1 MENIFAFMHSEWTD
15 LCILDNNIIERKNI
29 DSEQGTYHI
38 LNNELIINWDKWKGD
53 DIFILFND
61 CYYHKIF
68 YNKYILNNN
77 LTDIKIYY
85 ENYNYDLYLN
95 LDNNNIFKKFD
106 ITNILTYSKNNNIF
120 TIKWSE
126 SIEEIFININ
136 EKYYNDKYIIKLLET
151 DNLNNNIDNFLKIN
165 NFNISKNI
173 HKESKKIEKFKK
185 INNNLYFKSYN
196 NSINLKLNSSDKYN
210 ISDKLNICDKSNK
223 SNNSINNNFNNK
235 VNYKLIDLEIDYNNL
250 KEKVESLLFENKL
263 TNKNYLNKN
272 NINNYLNNI
281 SKNKDIFYDFFN
293 LELNFEI
300 PIKKNKRVLTLVEWA
315 YPPFGGGENW
325 ILNFN
330 KILYNNNY
338 DNFIICFADMFKNI
352 SFTETK
358 LINLDY
364 VKIIQMPKDIINIIK
379 VIKVINP
386 DIINHQGVYREYF
399 MKISNVLEIPF
410 LTGFCFWQNIVKF
423 NMDNINVNM
432 INNNGLERTDEFR
445 DILKNSYTYSS
456 SDFVNDIIDKL
467 YNEKLDVIETISLKE
482 DFYINNSNNENNQNK
497 IYVTLINCHYN
508 KGGYLIEELCNNL
521 NINIPLQL
529 VYTEN
534 DPIINLDFL
543 TSLINK
549 RNQKNNINKLIKE
562 KVDVKL
568 IYNKTKII
576 IIPSI
581 CDETFCRVGYEAMIN
596 KIPIISSSNGNL
608 KYLLKDY
615 ALFIDNNN
623 IEKWRNEIEK
633 LYFND
638 IELNKF
644 KLKNISILN
653 EEYIEKKILNSIN
666 NINESK
672 YKLSDK
678 NVGLIIPWADQGL
691 GIQGREYYISIKNIG
706 YNPYVLSFKPYHA
719 THENIRLQTD
729 KTEWDYEN
737 ILYSHNYREDLT
749 YDEIIDFVY
758 KYNIKKII
766 IIEATYIHIFRIAMF
781 LKLLNVKVYLAIN
794 LECTRLEELDY
805 HYIFDKIITNN
816 LNSFK
821 IMSHIFNNKIFNLGF
836 HLNHKYFQNVN
847 KNKIN
852 NNINKI
858 NKKEKLKFF
867 CTGGFNA
874 ISRKN
879 IDLIVLTFYNIFKEN
894 IFLNWELNVY
904 IQGVQ
909 IPEGIN
915 KYRCDNIK
923 YHVNN
928 LSYKLIIDKYF
939 ENDIFIHMGSH
950 EGLGIGFYE
959 SIYCGTPILTMDW
972 IPNSE
977 IIINNKNGWLTNCS
991 YSDIYDNDNSLL
1003 NKGIINE
1010 KILKKKIIEII
1021 ENKDNTINIIN
1032 NSILKVDKISK
1043 RNKSLFENNFLKF
1056 LSE

>member
-1 MENIFAFMHSEWTD
+1 MENIFIFMHSEWAD
-15 LCILDNNIIERKNI
+15 LCILDNNTIQRKNI
-29 DSEQGTYHI
+29 DNEKGTYHI
-38 LNNELIINWDKWKGD
+38 LNNEFIINWDKWEGD

-68 YNKYILNNN
+68 YNKYILNKILISN
-77 LTDIKIYY
+77 TIYY
-85 ENYNYDLYLN
+85 DNCNYDLYIN
-95 LDNNNIFKKFD
+95 LDNNYLFKKFD
-106 ITNILTYSKNNNIF
+106 IINIANYSKNNNIL
-120 TIKWSE
+120 TIKWNE
-126 SIEEIFININ
+126 SIEETFININ
-136 EKYYNDKYIIKLLET
+136 EKFYNNKYIIKLLEI
-151 DNLNNNIDNFLKIN
+151 DNFNNNNIDNFLKIN
-165 NFNISKNI
+165 NFTISNNIF
-173 HKESKKIEKFKK
+173 KESKKIEKFKK

-196 NSINLKLNSSDKYN
+196 DSINLTLNNSDN
-210 ISDKLNICDKSNK
+210 SNK
-223 SNNSINNNFNNK
+223 INNFNINDNFSNNF
-235 VNYKLIDLEIDYNNL
+235 NYKLIDLEIDYNNL

-272 NINNYLNNI
+272 NINKYLNNI
-281 SKNKDIFYDFFN
+281 SKNKDIFNDFFN

-338 DNFIICFADMFKNI
+338 DNFIICFSDMFKNI

-364 VKIIQMPKDIINIIK
+364 VKIIQMPKDLIYIIK
-379 VIKVINP
+379 MIKVINP
-386 DIINHQGVYREYF
+386 DIINHQGIYREYF

-432 INNNGLERTDEFR
+432 INNNGLERTDEFEN
-445 DILKNSYTYSS
+445 ILNNSYTYSS
-456 SDFVNDIIDKL
+456 SHFVNDIIEKL
-467 YNEKLDVIETISLKE
+467 YNKKLDVIETISLKE
-482 DFYINNSNNENNQNK
+482 DFYIGYENNQNK

-508 KGGYLIEELCNNL
+508 KGGYLLEELCNNL

-534 DPIINLDFL
+534 DPIINIEFL

-549 RNQKNNINKLIKE
+549 RNEKNNINKIIKE
-562 KVDVKL
+562 KVDVKI
-568 IYNKTKII
+568 IYKKTKII

-615 ALFIDNNN
+615 ALFIDNNDTQ
-623 IEKWRNEIEK
+623 KWSNEIEK
-633 LYFND
+633 LYFN
-638 IELNKF
+638 NKTINDF
-644 KLKNISILN
+644 KSKNISTLN
-653 EEYIEKKILNSIN
+653 EVYIEKKILNKIN

-678 NVGLIIPWADQGL
+678 NIGLIIPWADQGL

-729 KTEWDYEN
+729 ETEWDYEN
-737 ILYSHNYREDLT
+737 ISYSPNYREDLT

-781 LKLLNVKVYLAIN
+781 LKLLNVKIYLAIN

-816 LNSFK
+816 LNSYL
-821 IMSHIFNNKIFNLGF
+821 IMSNIFNDKIFNLGF
-836 HLNHKYFQNVN
+836 HLSHNYFQNRN
-847 KNKIN
+847 NKKKINEIKNKE
-852 NNINKI
+852 KL
-858 NKKEKLKFF
+858 KLKFF

-879 IDLIVLTFYNIFKEN
+879 IDLIVITFYNIFNDN

-909 IPEGIN
+909 IPEEIN
-915 KYRCDNIK
+915 KYSCDNIK

-928 LSYKLIIDKYF
+928 LPYKLIIDKYF
-939 ENDIFIHMGSH
+939 EHDIFIHMGSH

-977 IIINNKNGWLTNCS
+977 VIIDNQNGWLTNCS

-1003 NKGIINE
+1003 NKGIIIE

-1021 ENKDNTINIIN
+1021 EDKDNTINIIN
-1032 NSILKVDKISK
+1032 NSINNIDKISK
-1043 RNKSLFENNFLKF
+1043 INKSLFENNFLNF

>member
-1 MENIFAFMHSEWTD
+1 MHNEWTD
-15 LCILDNNIIERKNI
+15 LCILDNNIIKRKSI
-29 DSEQGTYHI
+29 DSEKGTYHI
-38 LNNELIINWDKWKGD
+38 LNNELIINWDKWQGD

-68 YNKYILNNN
+68 YNKYIINKN
-77 LTDIKIYY
+77 LISSTIYY
-85 ENYNYDLYLN
+85 DNYNYDLYIN
-95 LDNNNIFKKFD
+95 LDNNYLFKKFD
-106 ITNILTYSKNNNIF
+106 ITNIANYSKNNNIF
-120 TIKWSE
+120 TIKWHE

-136 EKYYNDKYIIKLLET
+136 EKYYNDKYIIKLLEI
-151 DNLNNNIDNFLKIN
+151 DNLSNNIDNFLKIN
-165 NFNISKNI
+165 NFTISKNI
-173 HKESKKIEKFKK
+173 NKESKKIEKFKK
-185 INNNLYFKSYN
+185 INNNLYFTS
-196 NSINLKLNSSDKYN
+196 
-210 ISDKLNICDKSNK
+210 
-223 SNNSINNNFNNK
+223 SNNSKKNNIKEKINNNLNIK
-235 VNYKLIDLEIDYNNL
+235 INYKIIDLEIDYNNL

-272 NINNYLNNI
+272 NIDKYLNNI
-281 SKNKDIFYDFFN
+281 SKNKDVFNNFFN

-325 ILNFN
+325 ILNFT
-330 KILYNNNY
+330 KILHNNNY
-338 DNFIICFADMFKNI
+338 DNFIICFADMFKSI

-379 VIKVINP
+379 IIKVINP

-399 MKISNVLEIPF
+399 MKISNLLEIPF

-432 INNNGLERTDEFR
+432 INNNGLERTDEFEI
-445 DILKNSYTYSS
+445 ILNNSYTYSS
-456 SDFVNDIIDKL
+456 SDFVNDIIEKL
-467 YNEKLDVIETISLKE
+467 YNKKLDVIETISLKE
-482 DFYINNSNNENNQNK
+482 DFYIDNSNHENNTNK

-534 DPIINLDFL
+534 DPIINIDFL

-549 RNQKNNINKLIKE
+549 RNEKNNINKLIKE
-562 KVDVKL
+562 KVDVKI
-568 IYNKTKII
+568 IYNKTKIV

-596 KIPIISSSNGNL
+596 KIPIISSSSGNL

-615 ALFIDNNN
+615 ALFIDNN
-623 IEKWRNEIEK
+623 IQKWSNEIEK

-638 IELNKF
+638 KALNEFKF
-644 KLKNISILN
+644 KNVSTLN
-653 EEYIEKKILNSIN
+653 EEYIEKKILNKIN

-758 KYNIKKII
+758 KYNIKKVI

-781 LKLLNVKVYLAIN
+781 LKLLNIKIYLAIN

-816 LNSFK
+816 LNSHL
-821 IMSHIFNNKIFNLGF
+821 IMSRIFNDKIFNLGF
-836 HLNHKYFQNVN
+836 HLNHNYFQNIN
-847 KNKIN
+847 RSKIN
-852 NNINKI
+852 E
-858 NKKEKLKFF
+858 KEKEKLKLKFF

-879 IDLIVLTFYNIFKEN
+879 IDLIVLTFYNIFN
-894 IFLNWELNVY
+894 DNLFLNWELNVY

-909 IPEGIN
+909 IPESIN
-915 KYRCDNIK
+915 KYKCDNIK

-928 LSYKLIIDKYF
+928 LSYKLVIDKYF
-939 ENDIFIHMGSH
+939 ENNIFIHMGSH

-977 IIINNKNGWLTNCS
+977 IIIDNKNGWLTNCS

-1010 KILKKKIIEII
+1010 KNLKKKITEII
-1021 ENKDNTINIIN
+1021 ENKGNTINIIN
-1032 NSILKVDKISK
+1032 NSISNIDKISK
-1043 RNKSLFENNFLKF
+1043 LNKSLFENNFLKF